1 MLNIPINAPAL
12 ENVGNVTI
20 TDGVA
25 TGFTSSKFLQTA
37 VQLDTTLPDYEICC
51 KFSCTNSNNDN
62 PIIRFLNAG
71 GINIQVVLGKIVLFL
86 LYKGDA
92 ENTRYDTNHTIASN
106 QIYSLIFKRTGG
118 TKYSVFVGVGNEPA
132 TNEIWNITNSRD
144 IGNDGK
150 NTVTFGGGRSDLTTQ
165 YLGGSIYLEGTLMF
179 ENKELVAGQMIDR
192 EPPQIIVSKGTTP
205 TETGPVAINTVGT
218 LTVNDGVVTG
228 FNATSNYLQCAQK
241 FDFTKANYEIA
252 CKFKSTSSTNT
263 TWIFGQGGLT
273 LCLGSGT
280 DANKVEAYITLET
293 SGYAAYKQLFT
304 TTLNN
309 IWSLIFRRTD
319 GTRYDLF
326 VTDSSGLRQLI
337 KTWNTTENIASGDS
351 SNILRFGGGNT
362 YNQYLTG
369 ELYLKGTYATVD
381 NELWAGQFDDGYMLT
396 DANYLIVDD
405 KLVWANSNIYID
417 VSNEPTNPTK
427 FVRTNITLNSN
438 SKVEMVFKPSQ
449 YSSNYALWCC
459 RNDLQIKTLSIFNVA
474 GNYRFDYY
482 TSQTSIGSSTSLT
495 KTNITAD
502 GNKAYVD
509 GTLKATVTAQT
520 FTPDYG
526 MVLFASNTS
535 GGTTY
540 NNGYQGKFY
549 SMKIYLDGTNLS
561 YHFVPVPSGLTIG
574 SYTTPSAGMFDIVNQ
589 QFYANSGSGTFTWG
603 KDN

>member
-1 MLNIPINAPAL
+1 MGFNISPLPTAPAL
-12 ENVGNVTI
+12 ENIGGLTI

-252 CKFKSTSSTNT
+252 CKFKSTSSSNT
-263 TWIFGQGGLT
+263 SFIFSQGGIT
-273 LCLGSGT
+273 LCLGSGS
-280 DANKVEAYITLET
+280 DANKVEAYMTLET
-293 SGYAAYKQLFT
+293 SGYTAYKQLFT

-326 VTDSSGLRQLI
+326 VADSSGIRKLI
-337 KTWNTTENIASGDS
+337 KTWTTTENITSGNS

-362 YNQYLTG
+362 YSQYLTG
-369 ELYLKGTYATVD
+369 NIYLKGTYVTVD
-381 NELWAGQFDDGYMLT
+381 NELWAGQLDDGYMLT
-396 DANYLIVDD
+396 DANYLILND
-405 KLVWANSNIYID
+405 KLVWANPNIYLQSSGTQYINTG
-417 VSNEPTNPTK
+417 VVPNQIYSYECTYLTTSTNNQVMFGQRSNGD
-427 FVRTNITLNSN
+427 FS
-438 SKVEMVFKPSQ
+438 
-449 YSSNYALWCC
+449 
-459 RNDLQIKTLSIFNVA
+459 
-474 GNYRFDYY
+474 
-482 TSQTSIGSSTSLT
+482 SSTDQLYLNANTQNNVLQEIIFRGQSST
-495 KTNITAD
+495 TRTISTNV
-502 GNKAYVD
+502 KYV
-509 GTLKATVTAQT
+509 AT
-520 FTPDYG
+520 FTD
-526 MVLFASNTS
+526 TR
-535 GGTTY
+535 
-540 NNGYQGKFY
+540 
-549 SMKIYLDGTNLS
+549 TNLS
-561 YHFVPVPSGLTIG
+561 ATTRPLSLMALNNKGTQAAFFVGKMYRLKIDNNGTLLRDFVPVPSGMTIG
-574 SYTTPSAGMFDIVNQ
+574 SYTTPSAGMFDMVTQ
-589 QFYANSGSGTFTWG
+589 TFYANAGSGTFTWG
-603 KDN
+603 KDNS